1 MQSYVKKG
9 YIKPV
14 LETGKWR
21 FRDDVEKL
29 MRIVRKRKVVLYAR
43 VSNTRKDDL
52 INQVKYLEE
61 NVKERPSDN
70 RRGIFIEL
78 EEEGVPQLRMI
89 LNNEVSKA
97 IAYPDRLVRF
107 GFEILEEMCRAH
119 NYEIVTLREDET
131 PERELVEDLISIVVS
146 FSGKLYAAVME
157 LSLKYRPVIKVKS
170 SNCHKWSRLT
180 GEMSLPGF
188 EI

>member
-1 MQSYVKKG
+1 MRRTLKNDQV
-9 YIKPV
+9 I
-14 LETGKWR
+14 T
-21 FRDDVEKL
+21 DVGSSL
-29 MRIVRKRKVVLYAR
+29 NVKRKGFL
-43 VSNTRKDDL
+43 KL
-52 INQVKYLEE
+52 
-61 NVKERPSDN
+61 
-70 RRGIFIEL
+70 
-78 EEEGVPQLRMI
+78 LRMI